1 MVYRYESDE
10 DAFLE
15 YPKPGSDPSVPG
27 AAPPPP
33 AGPSP
38 SRFPTPSLPP
48 PVRSTRPAAPVGP
61 PPAPAPPPGPAPA
74 PAPVSPAAP
83 VPAPAEPAPRAIIPV
98 PQPATGVP
106 RPPQAAYRITEPLD
120 LPRTR
125 RDDRRRGGRVWQ
137 ALIGGAAVLVL
148 LALCGLAVAALLQ
161 SRTGTPQAGAPTGQP
176 AVEQSAAADGT
187 DLDSR
192 DTDQLALTAKEVFPG
207 RQLVVTDGQPAY
219 DVLRTN
225 SSGSC
230 AVAASGEI
238 ADLLVRLGCN
248 QVVRATLRSPD
259 GKYLLTTGLFNLTD
273 VASAQRAR
281 DRIRQLLDERQGRFR
296 GMTAGDGTEA
306 VANAAARVGW
316 QVRGHYIAYCLVT
329 RSDGE
334 RVASTDARAREVL
347 YDLIEVHLNRGVL
360 ERRANGGVASQP
372 TEAPT
377 DGVTGQDGTGS

>member
-1 MVYRYESDE
+1 MPSRPAPLPAPEPARPAVATDVPRATVPAPDE
-10 DAFLE
+10 TPHPPA
-15 YPKPGSDPSVPG
+15 ST
-27 AAPPPP
+27 PPPP
-33 AGPSP
+33 DF
-38 SRFPTPSLPP
+38 RTNDPTD
-48 PVRSTRPAAPVGP
+48 PA
-61 PPAPAPPPGPAPA
+61 
-74 PAPVSPAAP
+74 
-83 VPAPAEPAPRAIIPV
+83 
-98 PQPATGVP
+98 
-106 RPPQAAYRITEPLD
+106 
-120 LPRTR
+120 RTR
-125 RDDRRRGGRVWQ
+125 QDGGRRGGGRAWQ

-161 SRTGTPQAGAPTGQP
+161 DRNGTPQAGTPTGQP
-176 AVEQSAAADGT
+176 AVEQAGAADNT

-207 RQLVVTDGQPAY
+207 KALVTTTGQPAY
-219 DVLRTN
+219 QVLKAS

-230 AVAASGEI
+230 AVAATGEI

-259 GKYLLTTGLFNLTD
+259 GQYLLTAGLLNLTD

-296 GMTAGDGTEA
+296 GLAAGNDTQA
-306 VANAAARVGW
+306 VEQAAARVGW

-329 RSDGE
+329 RADGE
-334 RVASTDARAREVL
+334 RISSTDTRAREIL

-372 TEAPT
+372 ADDPT
-377 DGVTGQDGTGS
+377 DGTTGQDDTTGRGPSNN

>member
-15 YPKPGSDPSVPG
+15 YPRSGSDPSVPG
-27 AAPPPP
+27 ATPPPP

-48 PVRSTRPAAPVGP
+48 PVRPTRPATDVAQ
-61 PPAPAPPPGPAPA
+61 PPAPAPQPQPARPVADPAVPPAT
-74 PAPVSPAAP
+74 VAAP
-83 VPAPAEPAPRAIIPV
+83 QPAV
-98 PQPATGVP
+98 PQPSPAF
-106 RPPQAAYRITEPLD
+106 RAAEPPD
-120 LPRTR
+120 LSRTR
-125 RDDRRRGGRVWQ
+125 GDERRRGGRTWQ
-137 ALIGGAAVLVL
+137 ALIGGFAVLVL
-148 LALCGLAVAALLQ
+148 LALCGLAVAALLRD
-161 SRTGTPQAGAPTGQP
+161 RTGTPQAGTPTGQP
-176 AVEQSAAADGT
+176 VVEQSSAADGT

-207 RQLVVTDGQPAY
+207 SRLVVTDGQPAY
-219 DVLRTN
+219 EVLKTS

-230 AVAASGEI
+230 PVAATGEI
-238 ADLLVRLGCN
+238 ADMLVRLGCN

-259 GKYLLTTGLFNLTD
+259 GKYLLTAGLFNLTD

-296 GMTAGDGTEA
+296 GMTAGDNTEA
-306 VANAAARVGW
+306 VGKAAARVGW

-329 RSDGE
+329 RADGE
-334 RVASTDARAREVL
+334 RITTTDATVRQIL

-360 ERRANGGVASQP
+360 ERRANGGVASQS
-372 TEAPT
+372 TETPT
-377 DGVTGQDGTGS
+377 DGTTGQDGTGN